1 MSDMNAYESDMGW
14 LSKLSDEEI
23 EQALA
28 GDYAGDDA
36 SLADLAAFSL
46 AAKTIFAAAPDDA
59 TRAAH
64 VNAIAEAAA
73 DLDVAPA
80 HASKPAASSPIRR
93 LKLVLTSLFA
103 SLIAKVALVGV
114 ALAATTGGLAAAG
127 SLPEP
132 AQEALARAAEKVGFE
147 LPAADDA
154 QEGEGEAGVPEELPE
169 STEGSSAPSV
179 LDVIRSWGDD
189 KGCEFGHAV
198 ATAAG
203 GSPGPCQDEQ
213 GGNGEGEGR
222 PESAGKGRPEG
233 AGKPEGTPTGKPAG
247 AGEGQG
253 KPEGTPSSKPEGA
266 GTPEGAPGGGNPGA
280 AGGAGGTGSGDEDR
294 GGASSGSRSS
304 NGDMNGAGNPSSVP
318 VGRP

>member
-28 GDYAGDDA
+28 GDYAGGDA

-46 AAKTIFAAAPDDA
+46 AAKTTFAAAPEDA

-64 VNAIAEAAA
+64 VNAMAEAAA

-80 HASKPAASSPIRR
+80 HASKPAASRPIRR
-93 LKLVLTSLFA
+93 VKLVLTSLFA
-103 SLIAKVALVGV
+103 SLIAKVALVGL

-147 LPAADDA
+147 LPAAGDA
-154 QEGEGEAGVPEELPE
+154 EEGEAGVPEGLPE

-179 LDVIRSWGDD
+179 LDVIRSWADD

-213 GGNGEGEGR
+213 GGNDEGEGR

-233 AGKPEGTPTGKPAG
+233 AGKPEGTPTSKPAG

-266 GTPEGAPGGGNPGA
+266 VKPEGTPGGGNPEA
-280 AGGAGGTGSGDEDR
+280 DGGAGGTGSGDEDR
-294 GGASSGSRSS
+294 GGASSGSSSS
-304 NGDMNGAGNPSSVP
+304 NGNTDGADKPSSVP
-318 VGRP
+318 GGRP